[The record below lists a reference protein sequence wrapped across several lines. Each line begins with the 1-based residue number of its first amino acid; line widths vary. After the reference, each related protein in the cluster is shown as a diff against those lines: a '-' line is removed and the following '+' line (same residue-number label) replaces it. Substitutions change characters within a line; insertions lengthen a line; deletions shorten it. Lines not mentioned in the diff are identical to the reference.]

1 MLHVVRFT
9 PRARL
14 PLCALALAIAAP
26 LHAAD
31 FSLADGEL
39 TGTWTTR
46 ATFGMG
52 VRTTGAASHLVGKGF
67 RSDGRAKR
75 GDGSDTSDDGNLN
88 YGAGDVY
95 SALFKISTGVDLKYR
110 NLGLAVSGRA
120 WYDTAQQDN
129 DVPQGNQPSGFE
141 ANAPLSDDGFSRSN
155 KFYGAMLLDAYLY
168 GRWNVGGHAHWDA
181 RVGKQRVKWG
191 EGLFFVGLN
200 QVNPFDYTSLRR
212 PGTDAA
218 TEAQLPVEMLWNR
231 LSFDNGLSIEGFWQ
245 WSWRRTE
252 LDPCG
257 TYWSGTDI
265 GIDNGCAGLQSNAY
279 YPINGTTAGAGQWLS
294 DGYMNAVGG
303 ILPRGTDIDGKDG
316 GQYGVAAHYLLKP
329 IATEIGV
336 YWMRYNA
343 RLPILNAT
351 TPNSAITD
359 TALAATLEADGV
371 PAAYAALSQR
381 LSGITEAWEY
391 PNGIHLMGV
400 SASHKG
406 RSWKFAGEVSYSDN
420 LPVQINTADM
430 FAALTRNGGPIGGR
444 TLGRPKGFLL
454 RGYDRFDKW
463 QGQLSAV
470 RTLGPMLGASSGL
483 LAGEAAWQHVNL
495 PGLDKARYGRGFA
508 WGYSPEGFDGSC
520 SAVQNPDGCVN
531 RGISPRWP
539 GVTGLKASSITRWAA
554 RPCRPA

>member
-1 MLHVVRFT
+1 MPRCRRALGGMWYPANDSRRKPGEH
-9 PRARL
+9 RAR
-14 PLCALALAIAAP
+14 
-26 LHAAD
+26 
-31 FSLADGEL
+31 S
-39 TGTWTTR
+39 
-46 ATFGMG
+46 
-52 VRTTGAASHLVGKGF
+52 K
-67 RSDGRAKR
+67 
-75 GDGSDTSDDGNLN
+75 
-88 YGAGDVY
+88 
-95 SALFKISTGVDLKYR
+95 
-110 NLGLAVSGRA
+110 
-120 WYDTAQQDN
+120 TACFQ
-129 DVPQGNQPSGFE
+129 
-141 ANAPLSDDGFSRSN
+141 LI
-155 KFYGAMLLDAYLY
+155 
-168 GRWNVGGHAHWDA
+168 
-181 RVGKQRVKWG
+181 
-191 EGLFFVGLN
+191 
-200 QVNPFDYTSLRR
+200 RR
-212 PGTDAA
+212 
-218 TEAQLPVEMLWNR
+218 R
-231 LSFDNGLSIEGFWQ
+231 
-245 WSWRRTE
+245 
-252 LDPCG
+252 
-257 TYWSGTDI
+257 
-265 GIDNGCAGLQSNAY
+265 
-279 YPINGTTAGAGQWLS
+279 QWLS
-294 DGYMNAVGG
+294 DGYMNTAGG

-495 PGLDKARYGRGFA
+495 PGLDKVRYGRGFA
-508 WGYSPEGFDGSC
+508 WGYSGGLRWQLLGGAE
-520 SAVQNPDGCVN
+520 
-531 RGISPRWP
+531 PRW
-539 GVTGLKASSITRWAA
+539 LRE
-554 RPCRPA
+554 